1 MGGGNKA
8 VDNKEIRSTVRKA
21 GNDTFRVLFYLFRAY
36 FRAVEITT
44 RAINPNSRSVEI
56 LSAFI
61 AKMGDDPS
69 VTIDDRIKKID
80 AARDNLEDAIRAI
93 DDLRIQA
100 DNNKRDLAHAMML
113 IQEAEDQKEVLGKQ
127 LETLKH
133 VASADTEA
141 FRQIVGLSKRDV
153 WIERFYG
160 FGSGIVASVIAS
172 VIYVL
177 LAKLF

>member
-1 MGGGNKA
+1 MDKT
-8 VDNKEIRSTVRKA
+8 EIRSAFRKV
-21 GNDTFRVLFYLFRAY
+21 GNDTFRVLFSLFRAY

-56 LSAFI
+56 LSTFI

-100 DNNKRDLAHAMML
+100 DSNKRDLAHALMR
-113 IQEAEDQKEVLGKQ
+113 IQEAEDQKEVLG
-127 LETLKH
+127 
-133 VASADTEA
+133 
-141 FRQIVGLSKRDV
+141 
-153 WIERFYG
+153 
-160 FGSGIVASVIAS
+160 
-172 VIYVL
+172 
-177 LAKLF
+177 